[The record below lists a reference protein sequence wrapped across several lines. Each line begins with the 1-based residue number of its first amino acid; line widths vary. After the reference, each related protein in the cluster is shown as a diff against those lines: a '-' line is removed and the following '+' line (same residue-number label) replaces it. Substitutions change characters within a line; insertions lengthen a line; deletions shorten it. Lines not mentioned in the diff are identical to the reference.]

1 MVLDKNSP
9 KPLYAQLEDI
19 LRTAI
24 LNKEWEVNHAI
35 PSEIELSRMY
45 SISRMTVRAVIT
57 QLVNE
62 GMLYRVQGK
71 GTFVAEPKISTKSLA
86 YMGVREQLERMG
98 YQTSTAS
105 SASKRSGRTRTL
117 PESWG
122 SPVGT
127 RSSSSNGCAWSRAAR
142 SACISPTCRRPCAP
156 PSRRSTWRPSSSA

>member
-98 YQTSTAS
+98 YQTSTRLVRFETVRAN
-105 SASKRSGRTRTL
+105 AHIAGKLGITRGDEVVFIERVRL
-117 PESWG
+117 VE
-122 SPVGT
+122 
-127 RSSSSNGCAWSRAAR
+127 AR